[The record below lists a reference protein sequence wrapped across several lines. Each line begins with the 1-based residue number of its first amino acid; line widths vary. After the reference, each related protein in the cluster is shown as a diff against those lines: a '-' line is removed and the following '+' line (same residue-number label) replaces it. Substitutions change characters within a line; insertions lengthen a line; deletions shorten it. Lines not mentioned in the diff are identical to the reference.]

1 MTEGLIEEGDSVVAQ
16 GDFEASGG
24 EVIENSNANVT
35 RTDSQMLGQEQLHSL
50 LFGEQLSWQAI
61 MYDLIN
67 SEQLDP
73 WDVDLGLLASKFLEK
88 VRELEEASFFVSSKV
103 LLAASLLLR
112 MKSEI
117 LLERDIKDLDDV
129 LFGKKKE
136 YVHKQERLELDED
149 IPDLV
154 VRTPLPRFK
163 KVTLKELISALD
175 TAIKTEN
182 RRIRKISL
190 EKQHDYETALSLPKR
205 KINLHESIKGVYGKI
220 EKAFESENARVAFSD
235 LLKKDGSKEDLIA
248 TFMPI
253 LHLDNQQKLWVEQDA
268 HFDEIWIWLK
278 DAYMEKHR
286 DELEILRKDVEE
298 EMKEFEA
305 QEAIDHESGFESEV
319 AEGINSGLEEKE
331 E

>member
-1 MTEGLIEEGDSVVAQ
+1 
-16 GDFEASGG
+16 
-24 EVIENSNANVT
+24 
-35 RTDSQMLGQEQLHSL
+35 
-50 LFGEQLSWQAI
+50 
-61 MYDLIN
+61 
-67 SEQLDP
+67 
-73 WDVDLGLLASKFLEK
+73 
-88 VRELEEASFFVSSKV
+88 
-103 LLAASLLLR
+103 

-117 LLERDIKDLDDV
+117 LLEVDIKDLDDV
-129 LFGKKKE
+129 LFGRKNE
-136 YVHKQERLELDED
+136 TQPHKQERLELDED

-163 KVTLKELISALD
+163 KVTLQQLISALD

-182 RRIRKISL
+182 RRIKKISL
-190 EKQHDYETALSLPKR
+190 EKQHEYETALSLPKR

-220 EKAFESENARVAFSD
+220 EKAFESKNARVAFSG
-235 LLKKDGSKEDLIA
+235 LLKKDGNKEDLIA

-278 DAYMEKHR
+278 EAYDEKHK

-305 QEAIDHESGFESEV
+305 QEAIDHVSGFESEI
-319 AEGINSGLEEKE
+319 AEGLNSGLEGRDV
-331 E
+331 